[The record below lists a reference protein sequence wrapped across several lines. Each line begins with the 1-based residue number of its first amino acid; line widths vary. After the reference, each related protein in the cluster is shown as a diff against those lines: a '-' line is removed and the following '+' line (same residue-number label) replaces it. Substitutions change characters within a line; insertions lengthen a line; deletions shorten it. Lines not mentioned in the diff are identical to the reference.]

1 MSFLMEI
8 TQQIKTRQQ
17 AAFDSLKQKRILW
30 DRSEQLFHNQL
41 NDETSSERKSQVFD
55 PKLSTLTIELSYR
68 VMAQLATGKV
78 RGVSK
83 NDIGGAKLKNLIL
96 DKYVVPN
103 ANSQFDFLT
112 KLRMADMYSNI
123 YGNFFALIDWV
134 VKPNGYIGPD
144 MWLLNI
150 RDVFP
155 QVGAVSIEDS
165 DYIIIRTW
173 RPLSFFENLP
183 KEGYKNQDKILAKL
197 KGLSGSKHVRDSEN
211 VSKREENQYS
221 DSAPAKGKGYFE
233 VLTQYEGDRWVD
245 YCAEADMEF
254 RDQKNPHEDNDLPV
268 KCKYSIPLLDDFM
281 GLSDFERGGSM
292 QMVINSVWNLYLDAV
307 KMSIFPPVMINKDNV
322 AAESSFKWG
331 PAEKWLGRNQVDNI
345 ARTIQ
350 LSPKGIETFNNT
362 YQVANAAI
370 LNLFGTTD
378 TATTAETSPEF
389 GKTPKALS
397 LQQNREN
404 TRDNADRFYM
414 EQFVKSVMRKFVNLI
429 SKKQKSAITVR
440 IFEDEI
446 NELKRSYPEIDKIY
460 NKKTGKIS
468 ISPSESILYD
478 YEIVSGSTFATDQKT
493 QQDNITQLITL
504 YIQAQTPQ
512 GNMFEDALQNQG
524 FDFNFGELMKRLISN
539 SGIQDWDKILI
550 EKTPEENAK
559 SILDNHAQQ
568 FVQAMQGGMQGQN
581 MNAIP
586 PQPNG
591 EMPIQEQGM
600 PKGGMGA

>member
-1 MSFLMEI
+1 M
-8 TQQIKTRQQ
+8 
-17 AAFDSLKQKRILW
+17 DYSL
-30 DRSEQLFHNQL
+30 
-41 NDETSSERKSQVFD
+41 
-55 PKLSTLTIELSYR
+55 
-68 VMAQLATGKV
+68 
-78 RGVSK
+78 
-83 NDIGGAKLKNLIL
+83 
-96 DKYVVPN
+96 
-103 ANSQFDFLT
+103 
-112 KLRMADMYSNI
+112 
-123 YGNFFALIDWV
+123 
-134 VKPNGYIGPD
+134 
-144 MWLLNI
+144 
-150 RDVFP
+150 
-155 QVGAVSIEDS
+155 
-165 DYIIIRTW
+165 
-173 RPLSFFENLP
+173 
-183 KEGYKNQDKILAKL
+183 
-197 KGLSGSKHVRDSEN
+197 
-211 VSKREENQYS
+211 
-221 DSAPAKGKGYFE
+221 
-233 VLTQYEGDRWVD
+233 
-245 YCAEADMEF
+245 EADMEF

-389 GKTPKALS
+389 GKTPKALA
-397 LQQNREN
+397 LQQGREN

-414 EQFVKSVMRKFVNLI
+414 EQFVKSVMKKFVNLI

-446 NELKRSYPEIDKIY
+446 NELKRSYPEIDEIY

-468 ISPSESILYD
+468 IKPTESVLYD

-493 QQDNITQLITL
+493 QQDNITQLIIL

-512 GNMFEDALQNQG
+512 GNMFESALQNQG

-559 SILDNHAQQ
+559 SILDSHAQQ
-568 FVQAMQGGMQGQN
+568 FAQAMQGGMQGQN

-591 EMPIQEQGM
+591 EMPMQEQGI
-600 PKGGMGA
+600 PQGGIGA

>member
-1 MSFLMEI
+1 MSFFMEI
-8 TQQIKTRQQ
+8 TQEIKTRQQ

-41 NDETSSERKSQVFD
+41 NDEISSERKSQVFD
-55 PKLSTLTIELSYR
+55 PKLSTLTIERSYR

-155 QVGAVSIEDS
+155 QVGAVSVEDS

-183 KEGYKNQDKILAKL
+183 KDGYKNVDKIITKL

-307 KMSIFPPVMINKDNV
+307 KMSIFPPVIINKDNV
-322 AAESSFKWG
+322 SAESSFKWG

-512 GNMFEDALQNQG
+512 GNMFESALQNQG

-591 EMPIQEQGM
+591 EMPIQGQNI
-600 PKGGMGA
+600 PQGGMAA

>member
-1 MSFLMEI
+1 MSFFMEI
-8 TQQIKTRQQ
+8 TQEIKTRQQ

-41 NDETSSERKSQVFD
+41 NDEISSERKSQVFD
-55 PKLSTLTIELSYR
+55 PKLSTLTIERSYR

-155 QVGAVSIEDS
+155 QVGAVSVEDS

-183 KEGYKNQDKILAKL
+183 KDGYKNVDKIITKL

-378 TATTAETSPEF
+378 TETTAETSPEF

-414 EQFVKSVMRKFVNLI
+414 EQFVKSVMKKFVNLI

-446 NELKRSYPEIDKIY
+446 NELKRSYPEIDEIY

-468 ISPSESILYD
+468 IKPTESVLYD

-512 GNMFEDALQNQG
+512 GNMFESALQNQG

-591 EMPIQEQGM
+591 EMPMQGQNIQ
-600 PKGGMGA
+600 GGMGA

>member
-1 MSFLMEI
+1 VSFFMEI
-8 TQQIKTRQQ
+8 TQEIKTRQQ

-41 NDETSSERKSQVFD
+41 NDEISSERKSQVFD
-55 PKLSTLTIELSYR
+55 PKLSTLTIERSYR

-389 GKTPKALS
+389 GKTPRAIMA
-397 LQQNREN
+397 QQNREN

-414 EQFVKSVMRKFVNLI
+414 EQFVKSVMKKFVNLI

-446 NELKRSYPEIDKIY
+446 NELKRSYPEIDEIY

-468 ISPSESILYD
+468 IKPTESVLYD

-559 SILDNHAQQ
+559 TILDSHAQQ
-568 FVQAMQGGMQGQN
+568 FAQAMQGGMQGQN

-600 PKGGMGA
+600 PQGGMGA

>member
-1 MSFLMEI
+1 MEI
-8 TQQIKTRQQ
+8 TQEIKTRQQ

-41 NDETSSERKSQVFD
+41 NDEISSERKSQVFD
-55 PKLSTLTIELSYR
+55 PKLSTLTIERSYR

-389 GKTPKALS
+389 GKTPKALT

-404 TRDNADRFYM
+404 TRDKADRFYM
-414 EQFVKSVMRKFVNLI
+414 EQFVKSVMKKFVNLI

-446 NELKRSYPEIDKIY
+446 NELKRSYPEIDEIY

-468 ISPSESILYD
+468 IKPTESVLYD

-559 SILDNHAQQ
+559 TILDSHAQQ
-568 FVQAMQGGMQGQN
+568 FAQAMQGGMQGQN

-591 EMPIQEQGM
+591 EMPIQGQNI
-600 PKGGMGA
+600 PQGGMGA

>member
-1 MSFLMEI
+1 VSFLMEI

-41 NDETSSERKSQVFD
+41 NDEISSERKSQVFD
-55 PKLSTLTIELSYR
+55 PKLSTLTIERSYR

-389 GKTPKALS
+389 GKTPRAIMA
-397 LQQNREN
+397 QQNREN

-414 EQFVKSVMRKFVNLI
+414 EQFVKSVMKKFVNLI

-446 NELKRSYPEIDKIY
+446 NELKRSYPEIDEIY

-468 ISPSESILYD
+468 IKPTESVLYD

-512 GNMFEDALQNQG
+512 GNMFESALQNQG

-559 SILDNHAQQ
+559 TILDSHAQQ
-568 FVQAMQGGMQGQN
+568 FAQAMQGGMQGQN

-591 EMPIQEQGM
+591 EMPMQEQGI
-600 PKGGMGA
+600 PQGGIGA

>member
-1 MSFLMEI
+1 MEI
-8 TQQIKTRQQ
+8 TQEIKTRQQ

-41 NDETSSERKSQVFD
+41 NDEISSERKSQVFD
-55 PKLSTLTIELSYR
+55 PKLSTLTIERSYR

-155 QVGAVSIEDS
+155 QVGAVSVEDS

-183 KEGYKNQDKILAKL
+183 KDGYKNVDKIITKL

-414 EQFVKSVMRKFVNLI
+414 EQFVK
-429 SKKQKSAITVR
+429 A
-440 IFEDEI
+440 
-446 NELKRSYPEIDKIY
+446 
-460 NKKTGKIS
+460 
-468 ISPSESILYD
+468 
-478 YEIVSGSTFATDQKT
+478 
-493 QQDNITQLITL
+493 
-504 YIQAQTPQ
+504 
-512 GNMFEDALQNQG
+512 
-524 FDFNFGELMKRLISN
+524 
-539 SGIQDWDKILI
+539 
-550 EKTPEENAK
+550 
-559 SILDNHAQQ
+559 
-568 FVQAMQGGMQGQN
+568 
-581 MNAIP
+581 
-586 PQPNG
+586 
-591 EMPIQEQGM
+591 
-600 PKGGMGA
+600 

>member
-1 MSFLMEI
+1 MEI
-8 TQQIKTRQQ
+8 TQEIKTRQQ

-41 NDETSSERKSQVFD
+41 NDEISSERKSQVFD
-55 PKLSTLTIELSYR
+55 PKLSTLTIERSYR

-155 QVGAVSIEDS
+155 QVGAVSVEDS

-183 KEGYKNQDKILAKL
+183 KDGYKNVDKIITKL

-512 GNMFEDALQNQG
+512 GNMFESALQNQG

-591 EMPIQEQGM
+591 EMPIQGQNI
-600 PKGGMGA
+600 PQGGMAA

>member
-1 MSFLMEI
+1 MEI
-8 TQQIKTRQQ
+8 TQEIKTRQQ

-41 NDETSSERKSQVFD
+41 NDEISSERKSQVFD
-55 PKLSTLTIELSYR
+55 PKLSTLTIERSYR

-155 QVGAVSIEDS
+155 QVGAVSVEDS

-183 KEGYKNQDKILAKL
+183 KDGYKNVDKIITKL

-512 GNMFEDALQNQG
+512 GNMFESALQNQG

-591 EMPIQEQGM
+591 EMPMQVQNIQ
-600 PKGGMGA
+600 GGMGA

>member
-1 MSFLMEI
+1 VSFFMEI

-41 NDETSSERKSQVFD
+41 NDEISSERKSQVFD
-55 PKLSTLTIELSYR
+55 PKLSTLTIERSYR

-155 QVGAVSIEDS
+155 QVGAVSVEDS

-414 EQFVKSVMRKFVNLI
+414 EQFVKSVMKKFVNLI

-446 NELKRSYPEIDKIY
+446 NELKRSYPEIDEIY

-468 ISPSESILYD
+468 IKPTESVLYD

-559 SILDNHAQQ
+559 TILDSHAQQ
-568 FVQAMQGGMQGQN
+568 FAQAMQGGMQGQN

-591 EMPIQEQGM
+591 EMPMQGQNIQ
-600 PKGGMGA
+600 GGMGA